1 MQAVTAVVQILR
13 KASELVTLLQP
24 LYNVGDGVGDL
35 ALDVDNL
42 RYVNSALQGS
52 DTFMRFVLYH
62 DFFQWN
68 LLVLI
73 L

>member
-35 ALDVDNL
+35 DLDVDNL
-42 RYVNSALQGS
+42 RYVNSDDDDDDNDDECDAGAG
-52 DTFMRFVLYH
+52 DV
-62 DFFQWN
+62 W
-68 LLVLI
+68 
-73 L
+73 